1 MPSIPTSSS
10 DSLSSTTQVKTSLA
24 KSNENKPN
32 FLLQSI
38 PLVVLIFFFYFVIIR
53 PQQKKSKE
61 TTKMINEMKIG
72 SKILTSGGI
81 YGVITEFDKD
91 SDLVKIEI
99 SKNVRIVISKSSIV
113 SVYKNESES

>member
-1 MPSIPTSSS
+1 MPSIPSVSNEYKSSS
-10 DSLSSTTQVKTSLA
+10 ETTKINTPS
-24 KSNENKPN
+24 EKPN

-72 SKILTSGGI
+72 SKVLTSGGI
-81 YGVITEFDKD
+81 YGIVTDFENS

-99 SKNVRIVISKSSIV
+99 SKNVRIVVSKSSII
-113 SVYKNESES
+113 SVYKNDSES